1 MTVSEPVTGPGPA
14 VEQSLGA
21 ALRSAREAAGLTV
34 EQVSA
39 TTRIRAT
46 LVRDLEADQLASS
59 GGAVYARGHVRALA
73 HAIGVDA
80 CPLVSLL
87 DRAVG
92 QAPAQVATP
101 VVLTPSRRT
110 TLGPV
115 PVSTAPERRGPRWG
129 AAGAVAAAVLVAL
142 FAVGSWLGDRPA
154 GRDELQPLTAPA
166 DPAPPAP
173 AAAPPAE
180 PAPPPAPAGAEL
192 ALRIAG
198 GASWISVSSPTQV
211 LFEGEVADGWAET
224 FRDPGELRVRVGN
237 AAAVHVTCAG
247 ADAGPAG
254 GTGQVL
260 TVVCGTGGLLPA

>member
-1 MTVSEPVTGPGPA
+1 MTACEPVTGADPVG
-14 VEQSLGA
+14 EQSLGA

-34 EQVSA
+34 DQVSA

-73 HAIGVDA
+73 RAVGVDPS
-80 CPLVSLL
+80 PLVALL

-92 QAPAQVATP
+92 EAPAEVATP
-101 VVLTPSRRT
+101 VALAPSRRT
-110 TLGPV
+110 TLGPL
-115 PVSTAPERRGPRWG
+115 PLSTAPDRRGPHWG
-129 AAGAVAAAVLVAL
+129 AAGAVAAVVLVAL
-142 FAVGSWLGDRPA
+142 FAVGSWLGDRPEP
-154 GRDELQPLTAPA
+154 RDGLQLLTAPA
-166 DPAPPAP
+166 DSAPPPVAP
-173 AAAPPAE
+173 PPAE

-192 ALRIAG
+192 ALRISG

-224 FRDPGELRVRVGN
+224 FRDPSELRLRVGN

-247 ADAGPAG
+247 ADTGPAG
-254 GTGQVL
+254 ATGQVR
-260 TVVCGTGGLLPA
+260 TVVCGAGGLLAA